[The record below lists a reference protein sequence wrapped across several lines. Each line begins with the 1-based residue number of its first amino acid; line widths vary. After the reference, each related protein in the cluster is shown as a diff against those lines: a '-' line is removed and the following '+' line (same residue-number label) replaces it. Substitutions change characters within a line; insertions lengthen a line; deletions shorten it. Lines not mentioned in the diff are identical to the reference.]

1 MKYAK
6 RMSAIVVTMMLD
18 LASAQLGSSQK
29 LVANAPFQF
38 RAAKPLIRLRLQ
50 RQKSNP

>member
-6 RMSAIVVTMMLD
+6 RMFAIVVTMMTD
-18 LASAQLGSSQK
+18 LASAKSGGSQK

-38 RAAKPLIRLRLQ
+38 GAVEPLIRLRRL
-50 RQKSNP
+50 RQKSNS